1 MRVLQINKYHYLRGG
16 AERYYFEASRLLE
29 KAGHEVAFFSMEG
42 ERNRPTPWSKHFL
55 PETDYRRE
63 ASFPARVRAAG
74 RVIWNGDAYR
84 SVLAVAAEFR
94 PDVAHLHNIA
104 HQLSGSVVAALRR
117 AGVPAIQTLHDYKL
131 ACPSYRRFRD
141 GKPCDACRRYRFWNA
156 VRYRCVL
163 GSAPASAVA
172 AAETAAY
179 RGTKLYE
186 KGVAFFHAP
195 SRFLGDVMKGYG
207 FPAERI
213 VHFPYTLDI
222 GEYEPSDE
230 EDGTFLF
237 FGRLSPEKGLPVLLR
252 AAARFPEARIVVA
265 GEGPEREGMEREAKA
280 NGLSSVRFAG
290 HLGGEDLRKAIRSC
304 RAVLLPS
311 EYDDNSPLVIYES
324 FAYGK
329 PVIGAERGGIP
340 EMVRAGETGLLF
352 PPSDGEALAA
362 AMKTLQGD
370 PGRARRMGAEAR
382 RRMETVYG
390 PDAHLEKLLALY
402 ERAMASATTG

>member
-16 AERYYFEASRLLE
+16 AERYYFEASRLLQD
-29 KAGHEVAFFSMEG
+29 AGHEVAFFSMAG
-42 ERNRPTPWSKHFL
+42 ERNRPTPWSRHFL

-63 ASFPARVRAAG
+63 AHLSDRVRAAA
-74 RVIWNGDAYR
+74 RVLWNAEAYR
-84 SVLAVAAEFR
+84 SVLAVADEFR

-104 HQLSGSVVAALRR
+104 HQLSGSVIAALRR
-117 AGVPAIQTLHDYKL
+117 AGVPAVHTLHDYKL
-131 ACPSYRRFRD
+131 ACPSYRRFRN

-172 AAETAAY
+172 AVETAAY
-179 RGTKLYE
+179 RAMRLYE
-186 KGVAFFHAP
+186 KGIALFHAP
-195 SRFLGDVMKGYG
+195 SRFLGGVMEGYG

-213 VHFPYTLDI
+213 VHFPYTLNL
-222 GEYEPSDE
+222 GEYEPGADD
-230 EDGTFLF
+230 DGTFLF
-237 FGRLSPEKGLPVLLR
+237 FGRLSHEKGLPVLLS
-252 AAARFPEARIVVA
+252 AASRFPDARIVVA
-265 GEGPEREGMEREAKA
+265 GEGPEREAMEREAKERSL
-280 NGLSSVRFAG
+280 GGVRFAG
-290 HLGGEDLRKAIRSC
+290 YLTGDDLRDAIRAS

-340 EMVRAGETGLLF
+340 EMVRPGETGLLF

-362 AMKTLQGD
+362 AMKSLCDD
-370 PGRARRMGAEAR
+370 PARARRMGTEAR

-390 PDAHLEKLLALY
+390 PEVHLEKLLALY
-402 ERAMASATTG
+402 ERAAGGARP